1 VLERLVG
8 GLGRF
13 LLVMVFTLQVI
24 WFAAAW
30 YWAVL
35 TMVIGVLTLEVL
47 RKERSAVVQVLT
59 GAAGQYQDADQGQRD
74 E

>member
-1 VLERLVG
+1 VIDRLVG

-13 LLVMVFTLQVI
+13 LLVAVFTLQVI

-35 TMVIGVLTLEVL
+35 TMVIGVLSFEVL
-47 RKERSAVVQVLT
+47 RKERAAGFQVLT
-59 GAAGQYQDADQGQRD
+59 GTAGQDQDADQGQRD
-74 E
+74 V